1 MWQNHRPL
9 RLISITLSNLTK
21 DKTPSVQM
29 SLFGETENPNNERD
43 EKLDKALDSIRS
55 RFGSSVVQR
64 GTVMKSGLNVARKFK
79 GEKDNS

>member
-1 MWQNHRPL
+1 
-9 RLISITLSNLTK
+9 
-21 DKTPSVQM
+21 M
-29 SLFGETENPNNERD
+29 SLFGETGNPDNERD